1 MIITSFRSVGY
12 LKSRPRAHKL
22 EGITTKQHAGMVI
35 AANPKPYP
43 INSAQKAVRDAARS
57 CGIKKGMRR
66 AALVTAMR
74 TCIPGKFGK

>member
-1 MIITSFRSVGY
+1 MIIKNFRTVGY
-12 LKSRPRAHKL
+12 LKSRPKAHKL

-35 AANPKPYP
+35 ASNPKPYK
-43 INSAQKAVRDAARS
+43 INSAQLKVRAAARD
-57 CGIKKGMRR
+57 CGIKKGMSR